1 MHATCFYIRWAH
13 IRFAHPTDL
22 LNCSPSPV
30 GEGWGGVFVF
40 LVRINTR
47 HLLNYSPSPVGEGWG
62 GVLVFPIR
70 MNARYSLHS
79 IVEHF
84 YLNRSFAIAQDDV
97 IRHSEVQSTEES
109 I

>member
-1 MHATCFYIRWAH
+1 MQIRSGSFFGSVSLRSKKCYTKRKYYKNKVNLISCLCFRAYKC
-13 IRFAHPTDL
+13 TL
-22 LNCSPSPV
+22 L
-30 GEGWGGVFVF
+30 
-40 LVRINTR
+40 
-47 HLLNYSPSPVGEGWG
+47 
-62 GVLVFPIR
+62 
-70 MNARYSLHS
+70 A

>member
-1 MHATCFYIRWAH
+1 MPHFFREVSVCINARY
-13 IRFAHPTDL
+13 L

-40 LVRINTR
+40 PVRINSR
-47 HLLNYSPSPVGEGWG
+47 YLLNCSPSPVGEGWG
-62 GVLVFPIR
+62 GVFVFPIR
-70 MNARYSLHS
+70 MNTRYLLHS

-97 IRHSEVQSTEES
+97 IRHSEGESPTRQSGFL
-109 I
+109 